1 MACLVCRY
9 RFNLTTGDRNMKTLK
24 TGSYSHGTLRACDL
38 ASTLADMLRD
48 MQHDDSALL
57 ADLDAI
63 AEHGDCD
70 DLDECDALD
79 DSARDALRETLESA
93 DEMISDAMDVLQD
106 YAPPFCYVGFHE
118 GDGSDLG
125 VWFNHDAFE
134 EACRDGEILKLSDSS
149 ELDDMPKADI
159 AAFDYIAIVSDHGNV
174 SLYTV
179 KVSLGDEVFS
189 IV

>member
-1 MACLVCRY
+1 MPYL
-9 RFNLTTGDRNMKTLK
+9 NL
-24 TGSYSHGTLRACDL
+24 GSYSHGTLRNEDL
-38 ASTLADMLRD
+38 ADTLRD
-48 MQHDDSALL
+48 MLLSMEHSESDTIVQELGAIADNEGRDEEYDSEVIN
-57 ADLDAI
+57 DAI
-63 AEHGDCD
+63 DM
-70 DLDECDALD
+70 LD
-79 DSARDALRETLESA
+79 
-93 DEMISDAMDVLQD
+93 D
-106 YAPPFCYVGFHE
+106 YAPTFCYVGFHE

-125 VWFNHDAFE
+125 VWFNHEAFE
-134 EACRDGEILKLSDSS
+134 AACRDGEILKLSDSS